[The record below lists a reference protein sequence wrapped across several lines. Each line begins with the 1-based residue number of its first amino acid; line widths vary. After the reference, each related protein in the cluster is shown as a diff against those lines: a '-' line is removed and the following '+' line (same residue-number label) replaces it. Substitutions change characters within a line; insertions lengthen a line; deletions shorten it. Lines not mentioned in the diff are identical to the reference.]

1 MYVSRVKRLAF
12 VLIALAATSC
22 GAGKKTPANAGNGS
36 GSAAIYAKKMV
47 MSWGIQQHD
56 NAADVFLQTTDETGK
71 QTSYPLGTYQGQCKV
86 ITPAASLKA
95 ESAVA
100 CNQVATGVELDA
112 TITDEEIIIL
122 KGNTQNGNPP
132 DPMSREEVTRVKAP
146 GGAKVEAGS

>member
-1 MYVSRVKRLAF
+1 MYVSRVKRLAIV
-12 VLIALAATSC
+12 VLVAAAC
-22 GAGKKTPANAGNGS
+22 GGAKKTPATAGTGS

-56 NAADVFLQTTDETGK
+56 TSADVFLQTTDETGK

-86 ITPAASLKA
+86 ITPDASLKA
-95 ESAVA
+95 DTAVA

-112 TITDEEIIIL
+112 TTTEEEIIIL
-122 KGNTQNGNPP
+122 KGNTRNGNPP

-146 GGAKVEAGS
+146 GGAKVESGS